1 MNNNRLS
8 TYNTDIKIDRKEL
21 ILDINNLLLGPSN
34 FEIREGRKFIKSL
47 NRFEGTGK
55 HPTVELLEDSGRIIK
70 TFASVSDCAKFLGL
84 SRNVVYNR
92 LNKGKAILF
101 DSKCC
106 YIKRENK

>member
-8 TYNTDIKIDRKEL
+8 TFNTDIKVDRKEL

-47 NRFEGTGK
+47 NRFEGTGQQ
-55 HPTVELLEDSGRIIK
+55 PTVELLEDSGCVIK
-70 TFASVSDCAKFLGL
+70 TFASVSDCAKFLGV
-84 SRNVVYNR
+84 SRTVVYNR
-92 LNKGKAILF
+92 LAEGKAILF
-101 DSKCC
+101 DNKCY